1 MKSRLLQGVN
11 FVFHLRF
18 CFTLCRQFHAS
29 SVFFLVANFHNL
41 ARGEKNGPCPSYKGI
56 FLKKIGLS
64 HHIVRKKYLR
74 LPYLEGS
81 FK

>member
-1 MKSRLLQGVN
+1 
-11 FVFHLRF
+11 
-18 CFTLCRQFHAS
+18 
-29 SVFFLVANFHNL
+29 
-41 ARGEKNGPCPSYKGI
+41 
-56 FLKKIGLS
+56 LKKIGLS